1 MAADETAPLVLL
13 LSGPNLSL
21 LGGRQPEVY
30 GFATLDDLAHRAAA
44 VAASA
49 GATLEHYHSDHEADL
64 VAAVHAARGRAD
76 AIVVNGGA
84 LSHYAWS
91 LHDALAS
98 FAGVVVEVHLSNTAA
113 REPWRHQSVLTPV
126 ADGCIGG
133 LGAIGYE
140 LAVSAALRLHAD
152 RAAAGTA

>member
-1 MAADETAPLVLL
+1 MPADPSPLVLL

-21 LGGRQPEVY
+21 LGERQPEVY
-30 GFATLDDLAHRAAA
+30 GFATLDELARRAAA
-44 VAASA
+44 VAAAA
-49 GATLEHYHSDHEADL
+49 GARLEHLHSDHEADL
-64 VAAVHAARGRAD
+64 VAAVHRARGRVD
-76 AIVVNGGA
+76 AIVVNAGA

-113 REPWRHQSVLTPV
+113 REPWRHLSVLTPA

-140 LAVSAALRLHAD
+140 LAVQAALRLHAD
-152 RAAAGTA
+152 RGGPVTA